1 MSIPVENCKG
11 CGGLFLP
18 WEISEDGYCEGCQY
32 QADANADHITG
43 VKENES

>member
-18 WEISEDGYCEGCQY
+18 WEISEDGYCEDCQ
-32 QADANADHITG
+32 DKKGDND
-43 VKENES
+43 E